1 METMK
6 RSIVK
11 EAPKAIISLIKIV
24 AKFIWKE
31 RKHDMLYNRFHQSE
45 KNFKILCPTC
55 WRQQRTVVKLF
66 SVFTQYVFKIE

>member
-45 KNFKILCPTC
+45 KNFKILCPT
-55 WRQQRTVVKLF
+55 
-66 SVFTQYVFKIE
+66 QYVEGNSVP